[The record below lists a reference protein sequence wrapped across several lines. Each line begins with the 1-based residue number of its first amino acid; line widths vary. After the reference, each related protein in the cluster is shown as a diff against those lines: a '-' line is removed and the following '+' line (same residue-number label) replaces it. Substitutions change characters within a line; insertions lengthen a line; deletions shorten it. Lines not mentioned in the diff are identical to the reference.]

1 MYNLFLEDWVNVILP
16 MLNFFVILFA
26 FAAIETAL
34 ELKQRNKLEVTV
46 VEHIQW
52 VPWLQKMWRR
62 NVSIIWPQERRI
74 LLEMSF
80 LR

>member
-1 MYNLFLEDWVNVILP
+1 MYNLFMEDWVNVILP

-46 VEHIQW
+46 VEHIHW
-52 VPWLQKMWRR
+52 VPWM
-62 NVSIIWPQERRI
+62 
-74 LLEMSF
+74 
-80 LR
+80 